1 MRCSEISTTEV
12 AKMNNPAT
20 IRTKALVLRRTNYGE
35 ADRILNI
42 LTPEGKMA
50 VLAKGVRREKSRLA
64 GGIEM
69 FCLSEVVVHR
79 GRGELMILTAAK
91 SLKFYRNLL
100 KDYERM
106 EAAAEMLKKM
116 DKASEAVSDE
126 RQFNI
131 LQQALLALD
140 DGANLVLAKAWFYLN
155 LAAAMG
161 EQINLYTDIDG
172 VKLEEGEHYKWNTME
187 KVLEKNERGVISTD
201 TIKMLRLMLSAD
213 LALCLKVKLPDEG
226 ICGDALFIAESLN
239 VI

>member
-1 MRCSEISTTEV
+1 
-12 AKMNNPAT
+12 MNNPAT

-35 ADRILNI
+35 ADRILNL

-50 VLAKGVRREKSRLA
+50 VLAKGVRKEKSRLA

-106 EAAAEMLKKM
+106 EAAAEMLKKAN
-116 DKASEAVSDE
+116 KASEAVSDE
-126 RQFNI
+126 RQFSI
-131 LQQALLALD
+131 LWQALLALD
-140 DGANLVLAKAWFYLN
+140 NGANLVLVKAWFYLN

-161 EQINLYTDIDG
+161 EQINLYTDADG
-172 VKLEEGEHYKWNTME
+172 VKLKEGEHYKWNAME
-187 KVLEKNERGVISTD
+187 KVLEKNERGAISTD
-201 TIKMLRLMLSAD
+201 AIKMLRLMLSAD
-213 LALCLKVKLPDEG
+213 LSLCLKVKLPHEG
-226 ICGDALFIAESLN
+226 IYEDALFIAQSLN